1 IVDGKVYIGNE
12 NGTMLVFAAAKEKK
26 LISTIEMKGK
36 IRATPVAV
44 NSTIFIITEN
54 PCRLYSI
61 TKN

>member
-1 IVDGKVYIGNE
+1 
-12 NGTMLVFAAAKEKK
+12 MLVFAAAKEKK